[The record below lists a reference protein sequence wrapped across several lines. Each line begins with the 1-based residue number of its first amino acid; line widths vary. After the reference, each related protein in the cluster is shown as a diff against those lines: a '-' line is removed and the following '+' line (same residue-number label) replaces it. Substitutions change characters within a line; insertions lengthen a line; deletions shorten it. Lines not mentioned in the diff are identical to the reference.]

1 MLSDQLFFH
10 IHYCNHRSF
19 DDKERPPR
27 KINRTL
33 SHHELILFTGGSGTI
48 TIDQRHYSIKKGML
62 CYIRPGLH
70 HTFEPEAGQ
79 GGFLSVHFSCAEVE
93 WSQNQWI
100 IHECTKQLMKKLGK
114 QLMDAYEVEAS
125 FRRLTD
131 CWDQKRP
138 GYPFAARTLLQQLF
152 LAIADNVRKQ
162 NQNFASSL
170 KVERIVDYMQRNLSK
185 HITLNE
191 LSELIRLSPTYLTR
205 IFKESTGS
213 SVISYF
219 NQMKIDKAKE
229 LLLEGDYKIKEI
241 AHLLGFADEFY
252 FSRLFKR
259 SEGISPLD
267 YYSKNVHGSSDHPWI
282 GQ

>member
-1 MLSDQLFFH
+1 M
-10 IHYCNHRSF
+10 
-19 DDKERPPR
+19 
-27 KINRTL
+27 

-48 TIDQRHYSIKKGML
+48 AIDKRHYSIKKGML
-62 CYIRPGLH
+62 CYISPGLH
-70 HTFEPEAGQ
+70 HTFEPEAGP

-93 WSQNQWI
+93 WSQNQWT
-100 IHECTKQLMKKLGK
+100 IHEGMKQLMKKTGK
-114 QLMDAYEVEAS
+114 QLMDSYEVEAS
-125 FRRLTD
+125 FRRLTT
-131 CWDQKRP
+131 CWNEKKP

-185 HITLNE
+185 HITLEE
-191 LSELIRLSPTYLTR
+191 LAELVQLSSTYLTR
-205 IFKESTGS
+205 IFKESTGY
-213 SVISYF
+213 SVIAYF

-229 LLLEGDYKIKEI
+229 LLLDGDHKVKDV

-259 SEGISPLD
+259 SEGISPID
-267 YYSKNVHGSSDHPWI
+267 YYSKNVHG
-282 GQ
+282 